1 MIPIQNIYYML
12 AYSFQPLREEGYKK
26 VATDQFDNVADLCA
40 AILIKGISQQ
50 LKKGLV
56 REYISETD
64 VLSGIRG
71 KMDITES
78 IKGQTMLCRQMVCTY
93 DDFTVNTYM
102 NRIIKTTM
110 EKLLYMD
117 ITKSRKKAIKKL
129 LVFFDDVQGI
139 EVYSI
144 NWKQRYTRNNQTYHM
159 LISIC
164 YLVLEGLLQT
174 QSAELSCV
182 GVNKHAII
190 AIGSHGCI
198 RLLSERKYFISGLK
212 YVVETLKPRTIIV
225 YGSAP
230 HEVFAQYDEMGIEIL
245 QFDSEFM
252 QSRKAVR
259 A

>member
-1 MIPIQNIYYML
+1 MSKINSSRSGCTDVFRSFLVKNATYDSPLEIPCLKSEIQKPKKLILFSKAMRSADYDAWVHFYEDDVNFERLWNKPNKYLPVLKRFSGVISPDFSIYRDMPLIMQQWNIYR
-12 AYSFQPLREEGYKK
+12 SR
-26 VATDQFDNVADLCA
+26 
-40 AILIKGISQQ
+40 AIGHWLQENGVPVIPN
-50 LKKGLV
+50 
-56 REYISETD
+56 
-64 VLSGIRG
+64 IRFG
-71 KMDITES
+71 DERT
-78 IKGQTMLCRQMVCTY
+78 
-93 DDFTVNTYM
+93 F
-102 NRIIKTTM
+102 
-110 EKLLYMD
+110 
-117 ITKSRKKAIKKL
+117 
-129 LVFFDDVQGI
+129 
-139 EVYSI
+139 
-144 NWKQRYTRNNQTYHM
+144 
-159 LISIC
+159 
-164 YLVLEGLLQT
+164 
-174 QSAELSCV
+174 ELSCV